1 MTLAQSTI
9 DSLQAQMCGW
19 RGLTEGEGN
28 YTFYASENNTEV
40 ELNVEL
46 RNYPPYGI
54 YIKTFAID
62 AYENGDWVEMEATQT
77 NQMEKFAKELVK
89 DYYHYD

>member
-9 DSLQAQMCGW
+9 DNLQAQMCGW

-28 YTFYASENNTEV
+28 YTLYASENNTEV
-40 ELNVEL
+40 EVQVEL
-46 RNYPPYGI
+46 RYYPPYGI

-62 AYENGDWVEMEATQT
+62 AYTDGDEAKVDTTQA
-77 NQMEKFAKELVK
+77 NEIEQFAKELVK